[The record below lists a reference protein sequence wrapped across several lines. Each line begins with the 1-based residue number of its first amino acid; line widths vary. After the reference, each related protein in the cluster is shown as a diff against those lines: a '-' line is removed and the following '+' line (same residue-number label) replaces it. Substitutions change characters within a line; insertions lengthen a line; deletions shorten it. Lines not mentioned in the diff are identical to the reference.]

1 MFSTILDTQRN
12 GTNPQAAFPT
22 PSRYPKLSSDRHLQ
36 LGRRIPWL
44 GMETLKDG
52 VPWVIVTQG
61 AVSSEVNKG
70 CIQVG
75 DSLQTRAELI
85 FYKNPNANVR

>member
-1 MFSTILDTQRN
+1 
-12 GTNPQAAFPT
+12 
-22 PSRYPKLSSDRHLQ
+22 
-36 LGRRIPWL
+36 
-44 GMETLKDG
+44 METLKDG
-52 VPWVIVTQG
+52 VPWVTVTQG

-70 CIQVG
+70 CIQVR